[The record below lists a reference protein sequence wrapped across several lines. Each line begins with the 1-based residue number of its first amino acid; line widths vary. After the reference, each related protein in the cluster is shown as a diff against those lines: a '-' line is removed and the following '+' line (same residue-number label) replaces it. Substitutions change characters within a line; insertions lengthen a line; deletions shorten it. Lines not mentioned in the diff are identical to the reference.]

1 MMHNRV
7 SPDAAIRAGDLVWI
21 PTTLSHAGG
30 HYLPAVQAWGFS
42 LTEEWSR
49 LVLLVLVL
57 LSWIS
62 F

>member
-1 MMHNRV
+1 MRDRV
-7 SPDAAIRAGDLVWI
+7 SPDAEIHAGDLVWT
-21 PTTLSHAGG
+21 PTTLSYAGG
-30 HYLPAVQAWGFS
+30 HYLPAVHAWGFS
-42 LTEEWSR
+42 LTEDWSR